1 MNTRGY
7 SRQDQQ
13 GLLGA
18 LRTFQYRRRRPI
30 SLLSAFMLMA
40 AVLAPITL
48 IASPANAATVN
59 LTDVQAQV
67 RDHKGTLADY
77 TTASGTDSDNC
88 IRYATRSPQVA
99 GSGGASGFISNPK
112 EALTA
117 HGRPS
122 GSGCPSSLDTTKQS
136 AIGVSPVAGSS
147 VTVGTPFPLSL
158 VTHYNNPIDGSYA
171 SYFTGKLDVKLFG
184 FDSTPT
190 LTYDWR
196 LWETPNQASPCA
208 FPNGPNSNGCADQVV
223 FTNQIPNQILT
234 KGGASYKLVVNG
246 FSPVTGSTCPTTMPA
261 NTITQFLTKESDS
274 SKACIYATLA
284 RVRSLVIK
292 KQVTT
297 PISGATIPSTTF
309 AFTSSSDRL
318 GSPWDNRSFS
328 LTPTQSTPA
337 QTAASELIQ
346 GETVTV
352 DEAVPSADT
361 WELTDIVCTDGTGA
375 NVPITDKNLAAGSF
389 KLEAGEPASVAA
401 EPITCT
407 YTNTYTPK
415 ASLTLKKT
423 VDGGSAQPTAW
434 TLTANG
440 PSPIS
445 GASGAASVTG
455 KRVTAGTYALGE
467 SGGPAGYVLDGWSC
481 KTAAGGNVAVTNGNV
496 TIADGANVTCTAN
509 NRYARGKFQ
518 ITKSVTGPAGGFTG
532 TNSTPFSG
540 TYTCTGGIG
549 PVNFTVTQATPYLS
563 PEYPAGTICTVTE
576 TQPTGNLAD
585 SSWSWNAPGYNPA
598 NKQATI
604 VDGQVPTVAIAN
616 TFAQDSGDL
625 KITKRIDAR
634 PGAAVSDYTG
644 GTRTF
649 PITYTCKIGA
659 NTVKTGTV
667 NLAKDGTTT
676 ITGVPATAS
685 CALTE
690 PTQTTQA
697 GDFVG
702 ADVAWDGYSTSPVT
716 VVKGQLA
723 SAELTNWLKRETGTL
738 TIAKQVDGAGYT
750 GGTGK
755 NFKVNWTCGTKS
767 GQVTLANNGSESVT
781 VPARTQ
787 CTVDE
792 VAPSG
797 NLLPAYEWG
806 TPTYDPSA
814 TPTVPAGETKLVTVH
829 NHTVPIFGQVK
840 VTKKIAGSA
849 AGVDGSATF
858 PITVSCNAPAQ
869 GQAGNYSNTFNLNA
883 NGSGTTPN
891 LPVGTAC
898 SVSEAALS
906 QGQLVDE
913 SYAWAP
919 KPGDQNV
926 TISAKNQTVSVDVT
940 NTVQRAHGTLKVT
953 KVVQGMDGH
962 NGAGVTFSGTWS
974 CKYGN
979 DPAVTGNWST
989 TGAGSDTVSTNI
1001 LLTSDCSVTGENA
1014 PSAPPAA
1021 GDASYIWGSPT
1032 IGSPV
1037 TLTKANSTGEITVI
1051 DPVRRT
1057 FGAFSVGK
1065 TVTGGAAGV
1074 AFEDGNFTFHYVCT
1088 PKSGSAISGD
1098 LTAKAGQTANVA
1110 AGLIPSGSDC
1120 VVTETGKPAAK
1131 NPFTWDSSTITPNN
1145 GHFTVTDGQAVSVT
1159 VTNAISLKTVKV
1171 NLKKVVQDTTPPGHT
1186 GNIDFKLSLVCS
1198 LNGVSTTYG
1207 PIDVKAG
1214 ATGQLDV
1221 PLGSDCSI
1229 TEANPTPGQGLADA
1243 SFAWDAPT
1251 FSGSQVVSST
1261 TGSYTFT
1268 ATNHV
1273 KRVRGPIAL
1282 NKVLTD
1288 PDGVVDPNRT
1298 YSGGWTCKRA
1308 GDPDVSGT
1316 WTINGAGAATLTG
1329 VPAGGILLASTCTP
1343 TEAALSTAPSADGS
1357 YYWDAPT
1364 LAAGTT
1370 QAGKTGT
1377 MTVTN
1382 TVLRHTG
1389 KLTVKKVLTGETA
1402 GYVGTGPQF
1411 RVDYTCNKKLPSQS
1425 DIIGNVT
1432 IAAGA
1437 AAVTLV
1443 DNVPVGWNCNIA
1455 EAPVPP
1461 GLLADASFAW
1471 GASSVS
1477 DGGSVTVAS
1486 TPTEVTVT
1494 NPITRVTGN
1503 FGVTKAIVA
1512 DPGVVKSTAVFTGT
1526 YECKYDGKVIKS
1538 GTWSVTGSGAAT
1550 MNPATTGL
1558 PATTSCSAH
1567 EDSPSESGLIDDG
1580 WTWDKPV
1587 VGADV
1592 TVGGGGPVV
1601 ITVTNKP
1608 KRVYGALSV
1617 TKSFQGND
1625 NVLLPDAKVNG
1636 VWSCKVGST
1645 PVANGVWE
1653 LPAAGGTAVL
1663 FKADGSIGDVKV
1675 PVTADCT
1682 VGESTPSG
1690 GLIDGSYAWNSPS
1703 YNPANGQVTLTRNG
1717 PNQVGVTNSVKRV
1730 YGSFKVTKAI
1740 ALPEGATKATGQI
1753 FTGTYQCVY
1762 GADAPVTGDWSITG
1776 EGSDVID
1783 GILIGSECKV
1793 TGEGVPSGPPSADP
1807 SYVWDGHSVSPA
1819 TVTVGT
1825 GETPVKLQ
1833 VTNKTKRVS
1842 TGLSISKELAGDKA
1856 GEPAEQTYSMAY
1868 KCIDASGGEWTG
1880 SKSISAGETWETATN
1895 IPLGS
1900 GCEVTEGALPDVSPR
1915 NLWGPVGFTVTGG
1928 QNSSVTGQKVTFDLP
1943 ASAGENG
1950 PTRVG
1955 VKVTNTL
1962 IRQGAGYIL
1971 NKTADPA
1978 SGTEVQ
1984 PGDKVKY
1991 TVTVTSTGKGTVDD
2005 VTITDDLSEV
2015 NAYASLGNV
2024 QTSTGTAALVDG
2036 DNKLTWSLGTIS
2048 GLGTTYTLTY
2058 EATVDDDAWGATL
2071 KNHVTGI
2078 GEGEQPPG
2086 ECETCT
2092 TTTEHP
2098 VPPKWT
2104 LEKSSDPETGSMV
2117 ETDTE
2122 VTYTL
2127 KVTNRSGTTALPA
2140 GTVISDNLEQVLN
2153 HAAWVGFVPGYS
2165 GTASQTG
2172 NALEWTLPAVPANS
2186 SLMLSYKVHVNSDA
2200 FLVQLTN
2207 VASGAGVSPPSTDC
2221 STNEEE
2227 EVTCKTSTTHFTPA
2241 QVLPPVVNPP
2251 APPAPG
2257 VKPPKGLPNTG
2268 GPGVGWIYGG
2278 AAMVLLGGGV
2288 LLFLRRRNQPE
2299 G

>member
-1 MNTRGY
+1 M
-7 SRQDQQ
+7 
-13 GLLGA
+13 
-18 LRTFQYRRRRPI
+18 
-30 SLLSAFMLMA
+30 
-40 AVLAPITL
+40 
-48 IASPANAATVN
+48 
-59 LTDVQAQV
+59 
-67 RDHKGTLADY
+67 
-77 TTASGTDSDNC
+77 
-88 IRYATRSPQVA
+88 
-99 GSGGASGFISNPK
+99 
-112 EALTA
+112 
-117 HGRPS
+117 
-122 GSGCPSSLDTTKQS
+122 
-136 AIGVSPVAGSS
+136 
-147 VTVGTPFPLSL
+147 
-158 VTHYNNPIDGSYA
+158 
-171 SYFTGKLDVKLFG
+171 
-184 FDSTPT
+184 
-190 LTYDWR
+190 
-196 LWETPNQASPCA
+196 
-208 FPNGPNSNGCADQVV
+208 
-223 FTNQIPNQILT
+223 
-234 KGGASYKLVVNG
+234 
-246 FSPVTGSTCPTTMPA
+246 
-261 NTITQFLTKESDS
+261 
-274 SKACIYATLA
+274 
-284 RVRSLVIK
+284 
-292 KQVTT
+292 
-297 PISGATIPSTTF
+297 
-309 AFTSSSDRL
+309 
-318 GSPWDNRSFS
+318 
-328 LTPTQSTPA
+328 
-337 QTAASELIQ
+337 
-346 GETVTV
+346 
-352 DEAVPSADT
+352 
-361 WELTDIVCTDGTGA
+361 
-375 NVPITDKNLAAGSF
+375 
-389 KLEAGEPASVAA
+389 
-401 EPITCT
+401 
-407 YTNTYTPK
+407 
-415 ASLTLKKT
+415 
-423 VDGGSAQPTAW
+423 
-434 TLTANG
+434 
-440 PSPIS
+440 
-445 GASGAASVTG
+445 
-455 KRVTAGTYALGE
+455 
-467 SGGPAGYVLDGWSC
+467 
-481 KTAAGGNVAVTNGNV
+481 
-496 TIADGANVTCTAN
+496 
-509 NRYARGKFQ
+509 
-518 ITKSVTGPAGGFTG
+518 
-532 TNSTPFSG
+532 
-540 TYTCTGGIG
+540 
-549 PVNFTVTQATPYLS
+549 
-563 PEYPAGTICTVTE
+563 
-576 TQPTGNLAD
+576 
-585 SSWSWNAPGYNPA
+585 
-598 NKQATI
+598 
-604 VDGQVPTVAIAN
+604 
-616 TFAQDSGDL
+616 
-625 KITKRIDAR
+625 
-634 PGAAVSDYTG
+634 
-644 GTRTF
+644 
-649 PITYTCKIGA
+649 
-659 NTVKTGTV
+659 
-667 NLAKDGTTT
+667 AKDGTTT

-690 PTQTTQA
+690 PTQTTQP

-702 ADVAWDGYSTSPVT
+702 PDVAWDGYSTSAVT

-723 SAELTNWLKRETGTL
+723 SAELTNFLKRETGTL

-750 GGTGK
+750 GGSAK
-755 NFKVNWTCGTKS
+755 NFKVNWTCGTAS
-767 GQVTLANNGSESVT
+767 GQVSLANGGSASVT
-781 VPARTQ
+781 VPARTA
-787 CTVDE
+787 CSVDE
-792 VAPSG
+792 VPPTG

-806 TPTYDPSA
+806 AATYDPSA
-814 TPTVPAGETKLVTVH
+814 TPTVPAGETKVVTVH

-840 VTKKIAGSA
+840 VTKKISGPAGGVKASA
-849 AGVDGSATF
+849 VF
-858 PITVSCNAPAQ
+858 PITVTCNAPAQ

-883 NGSGTTPN
+883 NGTGTTPN

-962 NGAGVTFSGTWS
+962 NGAGVNFSGTWS

-979 DPAVTGNWST
+979 DPAVTGSWST

-1001 LLTSDCSVTGENA
+1001 LLTSACSVTGENA

-1110 AGLIPSGSDC
+1110 AGLIPNGSDC

-1316 WTINGAGAATLTG
+1316 WTINGAGAATLSG
-1329 VPAGGILLASTCTP
+1329 VPAGGILLNSTCTP
-1343 TEAALSTAPSADGS
+1343 TEAALGTPPSADGS

-1382 TVLRHTG
+1382 KVLRHTG
-1389 KLTVKKVLTGETA
+1389 KLTVKKVLTGETS

-1411 RVDYTCNKKLPSQS
+1411 KVAYTCNKKLPSQS
-1425 DIIGNVT
+1425 DIIGDVT

-1437 AAVTLV
+1437 APVTLV
-1443 DNVPVGWNCNIA
+1443 DNVPVGWNCSIA
-1455 EAPVPP
+1455 EAPLPP

-1471 GASSVS
+1471 GAPSVS

-1512 DPGVVKSTAVFTGT
+1512 DPGVVKSSAVFTGT
-1526 YECKYDGKVIKS
+1526 YECKYDGQVVKS

-1558 PATTSCSAH
+1558 PATTKCTAT
-1567 EDSPSESGLIDDG
+1567 ENTPSESGLVDEG
-1580 WTWDKPV
+1580 WTWDTPV
-1587 VGADV
+1587 VSADV

-1625 NVLLPDAKVNG
+1625 KVLVPGAKVNG
-1636 VWSCKVGST
+1636 VWSCKVGAT
-1645 PVANGVWE
+1645 TVANGVWE
-1653 LPAAGGTAVL
+1653 LPAAGGTVAL
-1663 FKADGSIGDVKV
+1663 FKADGSIGDIKV

-1682 VGESTPSG
+1682 VSEVTPSG
-1690 GLIDGSYAWNSPS
+1690 GLVDGSYAWNAPS
-1703 YNPANGQVTLTRNG
+1703 YNPANGQITLTRNG

-1730 YGSFKVTKAI
+1730 YGSFEITKTI
-1740 ALPEGATKATGQI
+1740 ALPEGATKATGQT

-1762 GADAPVTGDWSITG
+1762 GTDAPVTGDWSITG

-1793 TGEGVPSGPPSADP
+1793 TGEGAPSGPPSTDP
-1807 SYVWDGHSVSPA
+1807 SYVWDGHSLSPA

-1825 GETPVKLQ
+1825 GATPVKLQ
-1833 VTNKTKRVS
+1833 VTNKTKRV
-1842 TGLSISKELAGDKA
+1842 TMGLNITKELTGDTE
-1856 GEPAEQTYSMAY
+1856 GEPDGQTYAMSY
-1868 KCIDASGGEWTG
+1868 KCTDASDGEWTG
-1880 SKSISAGETWETATN
+1880 SKSISAGETWETAAN

-1915 NLWGPVGFTVTGG
+1915 NIWGPVSFTVTGG

-1943 ASAGENG
+1943 SSAGENG

-1962 IRQGAGYIL
+1962 IRQANGYIV
-1971 NKTADPA
+1971 NKSANPP

-1984 PGDKVKY
+1984 PGDTITY
-1991 TVTVTSTGKGTVDD
+1991 TVTVTSTGEGTVDG

-2015 NAYASLGNV
+2015 NPYASLGNV
-2024 QTSTGTAALVDG
+2024 QTGTGTAALEDG
-2036 DNKLTWSLGTIS
+2036 DDELTWSLGTIS

-2058 EATVDDDAWGATL
+2058 EATVDDDAWGAKL
-2071 KNHVTGI
+2071 KNHVTGL

-2104 LEKSSDPETGSMV
+2104 LEKSSDPETESMV
-2117 ETDTE
+2117 EPGTV

-2127 KVTNRSGTTALPA
+2127 KVTNRSGTTPLPA
-2140 GTVISDNLEQVLN
+2140 GTVISDDLTQVLN
-2153 HAAWVGFVPGYS
+2153 NAAWVGFVDGYP
-2165 GTASQTG
+2165 GTATQSG
-2172 NALEWTLPAVPANS
+2172 NGLAWTLPAVAPQS
-2186 SLMLSYKVHVNSDA
+2186 SVLLSYQVHVNDEA
-2200 FLVQLTN
+2200 WLVKLSN
-2207 VASGAGVSPPSTDC
+2207 VATGAGVSPPSTDC
-2221 STNEEE
+2221 TPIGDRRMPADAESPGEDMVE
-2227 EVTCKTSTTHFTPA
+2227 CKTSTNHYTPA

-2257 VKPPKGLPNTG
+2257 LKPPKRLPNTG

-2278 AAMVLLGGGV
+2278 AVMVLLGGGV